1 MPPSATVTGSLN
13 WSVIALGVAVSTA
26 PGAGFVLSSVA
37 CANAGDAS
45 TATNTTASAATTS
58 ARRAA
63 TFTNASSRCDGT
75 SGTPTRPQ
83 QRGGAG
89 LAREQPQQPETD
101 ELGRVATE
109 LRHRVRSRRRDVDA
123 RGEQQ
128 AQHERS
134 GERQHAADA
143 LGPPRGDEESD
154 AEGDRERA
162 EVARRVRGQSG
173 VVAEDEGR
181 ERDEDLDERHRGETG
196 AQTPDP
202 TVVGRLDRGHDRRRQ
217 VGHRFGRP
225 EAQAPVHGRGGGVEV
240 AAIGTGAEMDLERRL
255 GGGEVLAVEPG
266 RDRGASVGAVHALV
280 VRSGR
285 GLVPQYR
292 RPAVDD
298 LTALLTDARGG
309 DRV

>member
-45 TATNTTASAATTS
+45 TATNTT
-58 ARRAA
+58 
-63 TFTNASSRCDGT
+63 ASSRCDGT

-143 LGPPRGDEESD
+143 LGPPRGDQESD

-173 VVAEDEGR
+173 VVAE
-181 ERDEDLDERHRGETG
+181 
-196 AQTPDP
+196 
-202 TVVGRLDRGHDRRRQ
+202 
-217 VGHRFGRP
+217 
-225 EAQAPVHGRGGGVEV
+225 
-240 AAIGTGAEMDLERRL
+240 
-255 GGGEVLAVEPG
+255 
-266 RDRGASVGAVHALV
+266 
-280 VRSGR
+280 
-285 GLVPQYR
+285 
-292 RPAVDD
+292 
-298 LTALLTDARGG
+298 
-309 DRV
+309 